1 MRPEKRVFSKAGN
14 PLLRRYLVDMLRIKA
29 WWVLIFHYLVTAGLV
44 FLFWPSTMSVPFPHP
59 EILVKLGGAYCFLIG
74 TIVVPLLSP
83 VLFPRIDEDDA
94 SFGALPIRRIAIFD
108 TRMIATL
115 IASLLTLLPL
125 LPIFIFFSY
134 ASGEGFDP
142 LYLFPFFQGI
152 ATSAWVFLLMEIA
165 EGSGDRFG
173 REARRLAIV
182 AGFILLHVGLVG
194 LLAQL
199 SPSTLQRANILK
211 IVIDLNPFSQLYIF
225 MQGPDARRL
234 LVNTYSLTLVDYRI
248 YLFVVHMIFFGL
260 VWAFH
265 RAVRGSREGTA
276 QDTSDQTWSYS

>member
-1 MRPEKRVFSKAGN
+1 MRPDKKVYSKAGN
-14 PLLRRYLVDMLRIKA
+14 PLLRRYLAYMLRIRA
-29 WWVLIFHYLVTAGLV
+29 WWVLVFHYLVTAGLV
-44 FLFWPSTMSVPFPHP
+44 ILFWPSTMSTAFPHP

-74 TIVVPLLSP
+74 TIAVPLVSP
-83 VLFPRIDEDDA
+83 VLFPRIDEVDE
-94 SFGALPIRRIAIFD
+94 SFNTLPITKIAIFD

-115 IASLLTLLPL
+115 IASSLALLPL
-125 LPIFIFFSY
+125 VPIFIFFSY
-134 ASGEGFDP
+134 AAGEGLDP
-142 LYLFPFFQGI
+142 LYLFPFFQGV

-165 EGSGDRFG
+165 EGRGDRFG
-173 REARRLAIV
+173 REARRLGIV

-199 SPSTLQRANILK
+199 SPSTLQQANLLK
-211 IVIDLNPFSQLYIF
+211 ILIDLNPFSQLYIF

-248 YLFVVHMIFFGL
+248 YLFIVHMVFFGL

-265 RAVRGSREGTA
+265 RAIRDSRESTS
-276 QDTSDQTWSYS
+276 QDFTDQTWSYS